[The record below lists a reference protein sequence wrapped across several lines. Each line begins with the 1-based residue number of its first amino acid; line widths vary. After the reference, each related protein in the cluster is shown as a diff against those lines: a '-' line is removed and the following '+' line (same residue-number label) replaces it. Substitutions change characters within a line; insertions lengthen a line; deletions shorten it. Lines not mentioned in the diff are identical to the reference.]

1 MKKNN
6 ITHIKGLKEYVK
18 LFISE
23 KSSGPD
29 GFLTDQGLISLGQ
42 SERKK
47 RAKDVLNMKNLN
59 IR

>member
-42 SERKK
+42 
-47 RAKDVLNMKNLN
+47 
-59 IR
+59 